1 MRILIVD
8 NDAIEVARLRFALE
22 GLGHSVLTVDEGRAG
37 LEVASAGSVRLV
49 IYNAEMVDMRGV
61 EFCRALRQSTSGRD
75 AYVILL
81 SGRRSAGDT
90 AALLGAGADDFLA
103 KPIEL
108 DDLPARLR
116 AGIRTIQLRRKLAA
130 SQIRGQRL
138 KRRLAELDGQLQL
151 LSTTDDLTGL
161 MNRRTGLARLDEEWQ
176 LAVRYDQ
183 PFAVAMIDI
192 DHFKQMNETR
202 GNGAADCVL
211 NNIGELLARTARDTD
226 IVIRHGGE
234 EFLVI
239 LPQQSEAEAALAA
252 ERYRLAIAT
261 ADLGVTISAGVAA
274 RNSGPATPDQLL
286 RQADAALYAAKRK
299 GRNRVEQASVIR
311 QQPSAA

>member
-1 MRILIVD
+1 MRVLIVD
-8 NDAIEVARLRFALE
+8 SDAMEVARLRFALE
-22 GLGHSVLTVDEGRAG
+22 GLGHAVLTVEEGRAG
-37 LEVASAGSVRLV
+37 LEIASAGSVRLV
-49 IYNAEMVDMRGV
+49 IFNAEMLDLRGV
-61 EFCRALRQSTSGRD
+61 EFCRALRQSKAGRD

-81 SGRRSAGDT
+81 GGRQSTSET
-90 AALLGAGADDFLA
+90 AAALGAGADDFLA

-108 DDLPARLR
+108 GDLPARLR
-116 AGIRTIQLRRKLAA
+116 AGMRTIQLRRKLAA

-183 PFAVAMIDI
+183 PFAVAMLDI
-192 DHFKQMNETR
+192 DLFKQMNEAR
-202 GNGAADCVL
+202 GHETADCVL
-211 NNIGELLARTARDTD
+211 NIIGELLARTARDTD

-234 EFLVI
+234 EFLII

-252 ERYRLAIAT
+252 ERFRAAIEKAH
-261 ADLGVTISAGVAA
+261 LGVTISAGVAA

-286 RQADAALYAAKRK
+286 RQADAALYAAKRN